1 MTVYIISLVIVALF
15 SVEWDR
21 VYLVETNE
29 SLTLCVKLV
38 DGYLQRAVEID
49 YVTFDG
55 TAQSK
60 AVAYF
65 IVCI

>member
-29 SLTLCVKLV
+29 SLTLCVELV
-38 DGYLQRAVEID
+38 DGCLQRAVEID

-60 AVAYF
+60 AVSYF

>member
-38 DGYLQRAVEID
+38 DGCLQRAVEID

-60 AVAYF
+60 AVVYF

>member
-1 MTVYIISLVIVALF
+1 MLF
-15 SVEWDR
+15 SVERDR

-38 DGYLQRAVEID
+38 DGCLQRAVEID

-55 TAQSK
+55 TAESK
-60 AVAYF
+60 AIA
-65 IVCI
+65 